1 MRALKTMFVIAA
13 FSFVLAAG
21 PAFAQAT
28 GTQQPPTTPPATPPA
43 AAAPAPQAQPPKP
56 FPEGAKFAYVII
68 QMVASNSIEG
78 KAATAKLDE
87 LKKKKNTELVAR
99 GTVLKASQD
108 KLQSGASVLSDQAR
122 ATLEKDI
129 ERMQRDI
136 QYAQQDAQT
145 EVNELTEQLQTEF
158 QLKLNPILEQI
169 RIDKGL
175 LMIFGYPDSGI
186 IAADTGLDLS
196 AEVVKRFDAAAKT
209 APKK

>member
-1 MRALKTMFVIAA
+1 
-13 FSFVLAAG
+13 
-21 PAFAQAT
+21 
-28 GTQQPPTTPPATPPA
+28 
-43 AAAPAPQAQPPKP
+43 
-56 FPEGAKFAYVII
+56 
-68 QMVASNSIEG
+68 MVASNSVEG

-196 AEVVKRFDAAAKT
+196 AEVVKRFDAAAKA